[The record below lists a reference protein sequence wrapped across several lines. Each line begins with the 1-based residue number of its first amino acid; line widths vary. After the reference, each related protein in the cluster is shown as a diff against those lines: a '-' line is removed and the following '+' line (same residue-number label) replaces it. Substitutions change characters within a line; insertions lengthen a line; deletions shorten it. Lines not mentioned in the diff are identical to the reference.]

1 MEREGGGVCRFYHN
15 ARSSENNPQ
24 QASCEAHRLV
34 LDIHRMLGN
43 VPVPDDLGG

>member
-1 MEREGGGVCRFYHN
+1 MEREGGGVCYLYQH

-24 QASCEAHRLV
+24 QASWEAHRLV
-34 LDIHRMLGN
+34 LDIHRMLGD